1 MENSDKSESLDD
13 WQNFLDHISSKA
25 DKTGII
31 DEVQKR
37 QSLQDKIQFCYDTDF
52 IYDALKEWLHR
63 CLQRPI
69 VAKKSSVAEKFR
81 LKGNAC
87 IKSSDN
93 VTALRCYNRSL
104 FYAPKDSDELRSA
117 YGNRSY
123 ILMEMKHYSE
133 CIKDIDR
140 AIMKNQPALRQ
151 IKLLARKGQALM
163 ALTKYSEAKET
174 LEKAISLSNNFS
186 DDSKRKSQK
195 VLAEIKSLLKE
206 ISTEYKENQ
215 EVSSVENDSV
225 RKEPTL
231 NFVEN
236 PNFRSASKA
245 ISLVR
250 SAAKGR
256 HVIAN
261 GDIKFGDVLFVE
273 RPFAFVVLPE
283 MSDKYCS
290 YCCKAVYVPVPCEN
304 CPLACFCNESCRNS
318 AQETFHKWECGG
330 LEVCYST
337 GIIHLALRVALLGM
351 LDENKEKYKEVSD
364 LVSHLD
370 ESSGTDIFNYAVT
383 ATLLIVYF
391 EEYTKLFEGPQR
403 RKRLLNFGGILL
415 LHISQLICNGHAIT
429 DIESQFDSV
438 SHLLIE
444 DQVRVATAIYPA
456 ASMMNH
462 SCDPSIVNSFFE
474 SLLIVRSSKNLKKG
488 DEVYNCYGPMVQK
501 MNYEERQELLRSQ
514 YMFVC
519 DCEGCDKKMGP
530 VSDSIICHYCSAQLL
545 FGSKLCN
552 NCSKKV
558 NIEVLKSE
566 LDTARDYFEEGR
578 KLMGTGKFSDAYDLF
593 KKSLAKYLKH
603 CHKNHQK
610 NLQCRD
616 SLARIC
622 ANLGRE
628 EEAYEYI
635 IQNIVCIEDIYG
647 EGAVELGQEILKL
660 LTVATNIYNKNEKQS
675 SKNRKILEHCIKLG
689 HRGKL
694 ILELSYGAWHPRY
707 KDFCKHLDYL
717 SLAIMCNI

>member
-1 MENSDKSESLDD
+1 MENSEKSESLDD
-13 WQNFLDHISSKA
+13 WQHFLDYISSKA
-25 DKTGII
+25 KGNGAI
-31 DEVQKR
+31 DEVKSG
-37 QSLQDKIQFCYDTDF
+37 QSLREKVQVCYNQDF
-52 IYDALKEWLHR
+52 IYDGLKEWLHR

-87 IKSSDN
+87 IKSNDI
-93 VTALRCYNRSL
+93 VAALLSYNRSL

-123 ILMEMKHYSE
+123 LLMEMKHYSE

-140 AIMKNQPALRQ
+140 AIKKNQPALRQ
-151 IKLLARKGQALM
+151 IKLLARKGQALI
-163 ALTKYSEAKET
+163 ALAKYSEAKET

-186 DDSKRKSQK
+186 DDAKRKSLK
-195 VLAEIKSLLKE
+195 VLNEIKSLLKK
-206 ISTEYKENQ
+206 IPTDYKENQ
-215 EVSSVENDSV
+215 EASSPMNDSTFT
-225 RKEPTL
+225 KEPDF

-236 PNFRSASKA
+236 IDFRSASKA
-245 ISLVR
+245 ISLAR

-261 GDIKFGDVLFVE
+261 EDIKLGDVLFIE

-283 MSDKYCS
+283 MSHKYCS

-304 CPLACFCNESCRNS
+304 CPLACFCNDSCRNS

-330 LEVCYST
+330 LEICYST
-337 GIIHLALRVALLGM
+337 GIVHLALKVALLGM

-364 LVSHLD
+364 LMYHLD
-370 ESSGTDIFNYAVT
+370 ESNTTDAFNYAVT
-383 ATLLIVYF
+383 ATLFTVYF
-391 EEYTKLFEGPQR
+391 EEYTKLFEGPDR
-403 RKRLLNFGGILL
+403 RERLLNFGGILL

-429 DIESQFDSV
+429 DIESQCDPV
-438 SHLLIE
+438 SHLLVE
-444 DQVRVATAIYPA
+444 DQVRVATAIYPS

-474 SLLIVRSSKNLKKG
+474 SLLIVRASKNLKKG

-519 DCEGCDKKMGP
+519 DCKGCEKKLGP
-530 VSDSIICHYCSAQLL
+530 ITDSIICQYCSAELL
-545 FGSKLCN
+545 FGSKACN
-552 NCSKKV
+552 SCSKEV
-558 NIEVLKSE
+558 NIKALKSE
-566 LDTARDYFEEGR
+566 FDAARENYQEGIN
-578 KLMGTGKFSDAYDLF
+578 LMRTGEFSGAYELF
-593 KKSLAKYLKH
+593 KKALSSYQKH
-603 CHKNHQK
+603 CHKHYQK

-635 IQNIVCIEDIYG
+635 IQNIDCIEDMYG
-647 EGAVELGQEILKL
+647 EAAVEVGQEMLKL
-660 LTVATNIYNKNEKQS
+660 VTVATNLYNKNEKLS
-675 SKNRKILEHCIKLG
+675 SKNRKILEHCVKLG
-689 HRGKL
+689 HKGKF
-694 ILELSYGAWHPRY
+694 ILELSYGKWHPRH

-717 SLAIMCNI
+717 SLVINLA